1 MLLFMCAAY
10 IPASQAALTINA
22 TRIVFDGDKRSTSV
36 VISNPSDRPFA
47 VQTWVN
53 TEADDTVTVVPF
65 APSPPLFRLNPG
77 KEQQVQINGLPHD
90 LPSDRESL
98 FYFNVQEI
106 PQASQSQGAS
116 MLYQQLLET
125 ALTPSGQADTARVA
139 EISGKLKSEFGG
151 TTYAQFGSL
160 FVAKV
165 AVDAGKLDDAAAELK
180 PVADKPANDTLGEIA
195 RQRLARV
202 LAAQNKTDDALK
214 LLDGDADKA
223 FLASREELKGDLLV
237 QLGRTDEAYAA
248 YQKAKSAL
256 SEDAAVGGLQMKL
269 DDLAKGDA

>member
-1 MLLFMCAAY
+1 MICQQALKPSAIAGCILLFMCAAY
-10 IPASQAALTINA
+10 IPASQAALTVNA

-106 PQASQSQGAS
+106 PQASQSQGNVLNIA
-116 MLYQQLLET
+116 LRTRIKLFYRPALLT
-125 ALTPSGQADTARVA
+125 DNPIAR
-139 EISGKLKSEFGG
+139 LKDLQWSVR
-151 TTYAQFGSL
+151 QM
-160 FVAKV
+160 
-165 AVDAGKLDDAAAELK
+165 AGKAELTAMN
-180 PVADKPANDTLGEIA
+180 PTPFHVSFI
-195 RQRLARV
+195 RLEV
-202 LAAQNKTDDALK
+202 S
-214 LLDGDADKA
+214 G
-223 FLASREELKGDLLV
+223 G
-237 QLGRTDEAYAA
+237 GRTEKLREVAMLGPFSSRQYELNET
-248 YQKAKSAL
+248 KA
-256 SEDAAVGGLQMKL
+256 GPGLQVVFSAINDYGGYSTPL
-269 DDLAKGDA
+269 TATATLTD